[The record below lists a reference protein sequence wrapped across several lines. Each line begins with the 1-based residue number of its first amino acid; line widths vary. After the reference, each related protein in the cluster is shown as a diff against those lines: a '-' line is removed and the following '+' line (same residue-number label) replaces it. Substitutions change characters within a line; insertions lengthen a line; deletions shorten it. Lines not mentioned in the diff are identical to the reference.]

1 MIAMLR
7 QRIVLL
13 LLVVLACAPVVAQE
27 ARDERGWLGV
37 MLGPSAA
44 AGESGEARGAIITA
58 VIVDS
63 PAERADLRESD
74 VVLAIEGSSV
84 GSPQELVER
93 IRGLGPGSW
102 VSLTVD
108 RRGEEHVLRPRLIT
122 PPSDPQRLR
131 IRHGWIGIEA
141 IDLPPSLREHF
152 GAPSDAGVMIA
163 NVVPG
168 SSAEAA
174 GLRPSPRAS
183 CRSRSSAERSTD
195 HGRRRRS
202 GVEQLSSRHR
212 APARARLAAARSRAR
227 AGLPRRRARR
237 ARPPLG

>member
-174 GLRPSPRAS
+174 GLRLGDLLVAIDGAPV
-183 CRSRSSAERSTD
+183 RSSGELK
-195 HGRRRRS
+195 GR
-202 GVEQLSSRHR
+202 L
-212 APARARLAAARSRAR
+212 AR
-227 AGLPRRRARR
+227 AGVGNVIELEVVREGVDLAIAARVVPVEEQR
-237 ARPPLG
+237 